1 MSVQEEL
8 KKLSEKVRQ
17 YRDEARV
24 QLHLAREDVKDEWD
38 DLEKDLDRFRNKLEQ
53 VLHDAEDASQ
63 EARQTVQKLG
73 EELKT
78 GYQKIRDK
86 LK

>member
-1 MSVQEEL
+1 MSIQEEL
-8 KKLSEKVRQ
+8 RRLSEKVKE

-38 DLEKDLDRFRNKLEQ
+38 DLEQDWDRFRTRIDQ
-53 VLHDAEDASQ
+53 VLHDAENATQ
-63 EARQTVQKLG
+63 EARQTARNLG
-73 EELKT
+73 EDLKT
-78 GYQKIRDK
+78 GYQNIRNK

>member
-1 MSVQEEL
+1 M
-8 KKLSEKVRQ
+8 
-17 YRDEARV
+17 

-38 DLEKDLDRFRNKLEQ
+38 DLEQDWDRFRTKIDQ

-63 EARQTVQKLG
+63 EARQTARKLG
-73 EELKT
+73 EDLKS
-78 GYQKIRDK
+78 GYQNIRNK

>member
-1 MSVQEEL
+1 MNLQDDL
-8 KKLSEKVRQ
+8 KKLAEKIRQ

-38 DLEKDLDRFRNKLEQ
+38 DLEKDWEVFRTRLENL
-53 VLHDAEDASQ
+53 LHDTEDATH
-63 EARQTVQKLG
+63 EARQTAQRLG
-73 EELKT
+73 EEVRM
-78 GYQKIRDK
+78 GYQRIRDR